1 MKKHLVPLALC
12 ATLLPLAACATHK
25 SKPKTTSS
33 WRIIDADDDN
43 NPFIHDDPERAGT
56 IIKDDTH

>member
-1 MKKHLVPLALC
+1 MKHLFHLALIF
-12 ATLLPLAACATHK
+12 AALTLAACATHNNKAK
-25 SKPKTTSS
+25 STSS

-56 IIKDDTH
+56 IIKDETR